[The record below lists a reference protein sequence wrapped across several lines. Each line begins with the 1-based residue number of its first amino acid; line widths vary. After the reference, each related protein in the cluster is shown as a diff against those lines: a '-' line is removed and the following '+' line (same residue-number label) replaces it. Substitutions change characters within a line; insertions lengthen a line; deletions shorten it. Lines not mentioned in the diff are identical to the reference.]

1 MLKTVLTNSKDKKAL
16 HTDDGWEYSPVIVT
30 TTHAATKGNFKATS
44 RASAGTTIVTSPNAG
59 GSIVLTDIIVTTD
72 KVNGATVTIHFTD
85 GTNTIVI
92 IDAVVTDAPC
102 NIATSFVGRWHGW
115 RDARIELVT
124 VGTVKATV
132 ALGYFKVDAN
142 HTQDFSEWD
151 AER

>member
-16 HTDDGWEYSPVIVT
+16 HTDDGWQYSPVLVT
-30 TTHAATKGNFKATS
+30 TTHAATSGNFKAVS
-44 RASAGTTIVTSPNAG
+44 RAAAGTTIVTSPNAG
-59 GSIVLTDIIVTTD
+59 GSIVLTDMIITTD
-72 KVNGATVTIHFTD
+72 KVNLATATVQFTD

-92 IDAVVTDAPC
+92 IDATVTDAPC

-124 VGTVKATV
+124 VGNVKATV
-132 ALGYFKVDAN
+132 ACGYFKVDAL
-142 HTQDFSEWD
+142 HTQDYSEWN